1 MKNRETDSAR
11 TGSRRELRVALS
23 CEVHDHVQRL
33 AKLRR
38 CSPAEV
44 VENALREQIL
54 AEAVEKVLQRA
65 TVVDQQIETIAGYLL
80 NGRRAPR

>member
-1 MKNRETDSAR
+1 M
-11 TGSRRELRVALS
+11 
-23 CEVHDHVQRL
+23 

-38 CSPAEV
+38 RSPAEV